1 MNRRT
6 FLLGAPALAAC
17 GDRRRRLNVLNFSDY
32 IAPDTIPNFEAET
45 GTRVRYTV
53 AETNEEILARVMN
66 GNSGWDVIFIT
77 HNRIGPV
84 RDLGL
89 LARID
94 RRRLSNLDNLSAE
107 FRSPPWDR
115 ALDWGVPYM
124 WQSSGIYFN
133 RKLAPAPPARWAD
146 LWDERLA
153 GRLTMLDDPED
164 VFGACMKKLGF
175 SYVSSDPNHL
185 RQARDEALRQKRL
198 VRAYLNT
205 EVRDQVVAGDVVEAQ
220 ALSSTAAQA
229 MVVSGNVGFAYPEG
243 FGIYADNA
251 VILRESRRS
260 ELAHEFINYLLRPA
274 VAVAIVATAKTATA
288 NGRAQSMLPAV
299 LRDNPALYPPP
310 DVFQRGEWAATL
322 PPATQRLRDRL
333 WTEIKSA

>member
-1 MNRRT
+1 MNRRH

-17 GDRRRRLNVLNFSDY
+17 ADRRRRLNVLNFSEY
-32 IAPDTIPNFEAET
+32 IALDTVPNFEAET
-45 GTRVRYTV
+45 GTRVRYGV

-66 GNSGWDVIFIT
+66 GNSGWDVIFLT

-94 RRRLSNLDNLSAE
+94 RRRLSNLDNLSGD

-115 ALDWGVPYM
+115 GLEWGVPYM
-124 WQSSGIYFN
+124 WQTSGIYFN
-133 RKLAPAPPARWAD
+133 RKLAPAVPARWAD

-153 GRLTMLDDPED
+153 GRMTMLDDPED

-175 SYVSSDPNHL
+175 SYVSTHPEHL
-185 RQARDEALRQKRL
+185 KLARGEALRQKHL
-198 VRAYLNT
+198 VRAYLNA
-205 EVRDQVVAGDVVEAQ
+205 EVRDQVVAGDVVTAQ
-220 ALSSTAAQA
+220 GLSMTAAQA
-229 MVVSGNVGFAYPEG
+229 MAASDNISFVYPEG

-274 VAVAIVATAKTATA
+274 VAMAIVATAKTATA
-288 NGRAQSMLPAV
+288 NGRVQGMLPAA
-299 LRDNPALYPPP
+299 LRDNPAVFPPA